1 MDRAAGLGAQWPE
14 SWCRTC
20 QKEGNCDDQH
30 CGHQCIVLEDS
41 GVCTH
46 GAQQTGSVAAVVH
59 TGPLKGKP
67 TARWGG
73 PAMWGLRPAGRQSHG
88 LAMAQ
93 SAGACRQPRS
103 TPRPQ
108 GSGGPRQ
115 DRTALE
121 RLQST
126 GAAAGHRHRGHAAPG
141 CSRAGSS
148 WGVTS
153 SRGRSPAGPAGAARR
168 TRVPAGRGAQVPS
181 GVSRDA
187 RGKSAASSG
196 ASVGTQTEPGRVMSL
211 AQPWLARCSWGGGGE
226 GEPRPPAWTQGNEGA
241 WGEQKR

>member
-59 TGPLKGKP
+59 TGPLKGKRQP
-67 TARWGG
+67 DGEDQRRGDSG
-73 PAMWGLRPAGRQSHG
+73 QPAGR
-88 LAMAQ
+88 AMGWRWPQ
-93 SAGACRQPRS
+93 SAGACRQPSSTRRPRS
-103 TPRPQ
+103 GVRR
-108 GSGGPRQ
+108 SSPRQ
-115 DRTALE
+115 D
-121 RLQST
+121 ST

-148 WGVTS
+148 QGVTS
-153 SRGRSPAGPAGAARR
+153 SRGRSPAGPGGAARR

-187 RGKSAASSG
+187 GGESAASSG

-211 AQPWLARCSWGGGGE
+211 AQPWLARCSWGGGGG
-226 GEPRPPAWTQGNEGA
+226 GEPRPPARTQGNEGA